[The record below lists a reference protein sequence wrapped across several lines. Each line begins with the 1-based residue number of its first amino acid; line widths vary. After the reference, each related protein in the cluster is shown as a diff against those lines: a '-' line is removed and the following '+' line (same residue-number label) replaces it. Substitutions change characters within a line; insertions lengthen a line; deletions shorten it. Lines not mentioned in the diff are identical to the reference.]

1 MTKTDVYT
9 QVLHKTV
16 VGAKYDTTSNEECD
30 ESAKRKENFELPFV
44 VVRVPVL
51 YEVDYTT
58 NVGQPEKMPANS
70 RLYDG

>member
-30 ESAKRKENFELPFV
+30 ESAERKENFELPFV
-44 VVRVPVL
+44 VLRVQTGTGMYEVLVTVRLQVPVRVVVV
-51 YEVDYTT
+51 E
-58 NVGQPEKMPANS
+58 
-70 RLYDG
+70 